1 MRFARP
7 PTHRGVAV
15 ERLAVRHPESTG
27 TYSKRLSAILAV
39 VSSAIALS
47 SRGSSVRV
55 EYLVRQARITD
66 VDRLYALC
74 AEQAAVP
81 DGDSPMDAIGLLR
94 QLVYLPNASV
104 ALVEA
109 NRQLVGGAVLGL
121 RPSVRTGGFVGTIDV
136 LVVANGYEGEKIADL
151 LIEEMLLSAR
161 RKGCTAVEVMLLPD
175 SEHFSSWQAHGFAKA
190 ATNTYRAPVI
200 ARTRAGG

>member
-1 MRFARP
+1 
-7 PTHRGVAV
+7 V
-15 ERLAVRHPESTG
+15 ED
-27 TYSKRLSAILAV
+27 
-39 VSSAIALS
+39 
-47 SRGSSVRV
+47 
-55 EYLVRQARITD
+55 LVRQARITD

-74 AEQAAVP
+74 AEQGAVP

-109 NRQLVGGAVLGL
+109 NRQLAGGAVLGL

-136 LVVANGYEGEKIADL
+136 LVVANGHDGEKVADL

-175 SEHFSSWQAHGFAKA
+175 NELFSSWQAHGFTKA
-190 ATNTYRAPVI
+190 ATNTYRASI
-200 ARTRAGG
+200 AARTRAGR

>member
-1 MRFARP
+1 
-7 PTHRGVAV
+7 
-15 ERLAVRHPESTG
+15 
-27 TYSKRLSAILAV
+27 
-39 VSSAIALS
+39 
-47 SRGSSVRV
+47 V

-74 AEQAAVP
+74 AEKGAVP
-81 DGDSPMDAIGLLR
+81 DGNSPMDAIGLLR

-104 ALVEA
+104 ALAEA

-136 LVVANGYEGEKIADL
+136 LVVADGYDGDKVADL

-161 RKGCTAVEVMLLPD
+161 RKGCTAVEVMLMSD
-175 SEHFSSWQAHGFAKA
+175 SEHFSSWQAHGFTKSAS
-190 ATNTYRAPVI
+190 TTYRASI
-200 ARTRAGG
+200 AARTRPER